1 MISGDKMDLWM
12 VMKERSMFLS
22 IFTLMVLMSLIL
34 LFSVWKNRAQLPKI
48 LLIAICILGSVIII
62 FALIGFVFTMNFGY
76 NA

>member
-1 MISGDKMDLWM
+1 M

-48 LLIAICILGSVIII
+48 LLIAIFILCSVIII
-62 FALIGFVFTMNFGY
+62 FALIGFVFTISFGY